1 MDLNEEEKELKDG
14 EEEVWHVAYRTEI
27 LLIFL
32 LIVMAIALKLACP
45 SLP

>member
-14 EEEVWHVAYRTEI
+14 EQEVWHVTYRTEI

-32 LIVMAIALKLACP
+32 LIVLAIALKLACP
-45 SLP
+45 TVP